1 MTTTRRRNSATLARL
16 IAELHPLPPA
26 PRKQAELSEIM
37 AVLRTEARSLGAG
50 HISVLRQPTLG
61 AFYRGSVMARR
72 LLIRDL
78 AARVPAMRD
87 NLAKAIWLGRK
98 SVPTN

>member
-1 MTTTRRRNSATLARL
+1 MLARL
-16 IAELHPLPPA
+16 IAELHPVPP
-26 PRKQAELSEIM
+26 PQPQQAELSEII

-50 HISVLRQPTLG
+50 HVSVLRRPELG
-61 AFYRGSVMARR
+61 AFYRGAVMARR

-78 AARVPAMRD
+78 AKRVPAMRG

-98 SVPTN
+98 SVPFPSL